1 MDETNSEQQVSSAHV
16 HVVSGAHHC
25 QFVVDLRQFGTAL
38 VDDECVEVANGEQQ
52 VSFEHL
58 LAIPGAHHCRNY
70 SLLWISSQYY
80 SLVPPSQLF
89 LP

>member
-1 MDETNSEQQVSSAHV
+1 MPFQVLITT
-16 HVVSGAHHC
+16 GL
-25 QFVVDLRQFGTAL
+25 QFVVDLRQFGTTL
-38 VDDECVEVANGEQQ
+38 VDDECVEDTNGEQQ

-70 SLLWISSQYY
+70 SLLWISGQYY